1 MKTPASSAGS
11 APLDALLFVLGVGMA
26 YAGATALDHLD
37 PMNISL
43 ATWVWV
49 VGLSFAGWF
58 ASSARTLVG
67 WVDGEGNKRLE
78 NRLTILGRIVA
89 SLIAGFAAEL
99 IGLAA
104 GTSNLVNFLAVIGA
118 AYAGDRFIE
127 NRLGGI
133 SRPRHGIP
141 DVEEEPRRP

>member
-1 MKTPASSAGS
+1 MRNGQYAGNQLSFLLLMAASTA
-11 APLDALLFVLGVGMA
+11 A
-26 YAGATALDHLD
+26 YAGSVSLD
-37 PMNISL
+37 PMEISGL
-43 ATWVWV
+43 TWLWV
-49 VGLSFAGWF
+49 FGLSLAGWF

-67 WVDGEGNKRLE
+67 WVDGEGNKKLE
-78 NRLTILGRIVA
+78 NRLTIMGRIVA
-89 SLIAGFAAEL
+89 CLISGFAAEL

-133 SRPRHGIP
+133 ASGRRRTIDEP
-141 DVEEEPRRP
+141 DCDEPRRP

>member
-1 MKTPASSAGS
+1 MNLSALAGKHLLERVVDVLS
-11 APLDALLFVLGVGMA
+11 MSTLAWGAALA
-26 YAGATALDHLD
+26 ID
-37 PMNISL
+37 PMEVSYI
-43 ATWVWV
+43 TWAWV
-49 VGLSFAGWF
+49 FGLSLAGWF

-67 WVDGEGNKRLE
+67 WVDGDGSKRLE

-89 SLIAGFAAEL
+89 CLIAGFAAEL

-127 NRLGGI
+127 NRLGGV
-133 SRPRHGIP
+133 SRSGPV
-141 DVEEEPRRP
+141 DNSK